1 MMKYGD
7 RLAYFAG
14 YKNGVYTKFLEPIQ
28 NILIE
33 SPDADEDDY
42 LDIQEACTQAVI
54 LGHTEIHKHLHIFL
68 CTDSPHVV
76 FPFQG
81 VSLVSPDGEFAAT
94 LAQLKLDV
102 KNPHITLYKR
112 RTAKLKALHAIPSKM
127 QQIDGFLRVAQHRA
141 KQQDAQQHR
150 KPAIK
155 DDDDWSSRS
164 PTSTDNRQSKGIYPW
179 PEWSSLNEDGT
190 MLVGKDKN
198 IKVDVDKI
206 CEDLGVQRAGVCP
219 AMIVQGTD
227 VDAERCHSK
236 CPTPQLPG
244 HRFASDFIHAKSLQL
259 RKDYAEIKDKVSTR
273 IALDST
279 STTSKG
285 SKSSKG
291 KGGKGGKGR
300 NNNKRKRPLSGA
312 EQQLSDAFSSNAM
325 RDGPLDMNVTTGLTT
340 LPHTIYHHRSIMSR
354 MLIECCLT
362 NV

>member
-102 KNPHITLYKR
+102 KNPHSTLYKR

-164 PTSTDNRQSKGIYPW
+164 PTSTDNRQSKGVYPW

-190 MLVGKDKN
+190 MLGQKH
-198 IKVDVDKI
+198 
-206 CEDLGVQRAGVCP
+206 
-219 AMIVQGTD
+219 QG
-227 VDAERCHSK
+227 RCRQNMRRSW
-236 CPTPQLPG
+236 CAASQCLPSHDSAG
-244 HRFASDFIHAKSLQL
+244 HRCRRRTMPFK
-259 RKDYAEIKDKVSTR
+259 
-273 IALDST
+273 
-279 STTSKG
+279 
-285 SKSSKG
+285 
-291 KGGKGGKGR
+291 
-300 NNNKRKRPLSGA
+300 
-312 EQQLSDAFSSNAM
+312 M
-325 RDGPLDMNVTTGLTT
+325 
-340 LPHTIYHHRSIMSR
+340 PHTPIARTPIR
-354 MLIECCLT
+354 L
-362 NV
+362 